1 MIVNDYDSD
10 EDAGAADD
18 DDGGDDDDDG
28 DNDNDDDDDNG
39 HLTDAH
45 HAWAGGAVGGG
56 GEGGDLRGEVVRRD
70 VTNSSPPA
78 STSSFFPP
86 EGDQVVSRDPSITAQ
101 RSKTLLW
108 PEPSLLHPAPTWG
121 IWISCLIWMLLVPF
135 QPLLVEVVMALFW
148 PYMPG
153 MGETMEGW
161 LDIWRWV
168 RRTWSA
174 GL

>member
-1 MIVNDYDSD
+1 MP
-10 EDAGAADD
+10 G
-18 DDGGDDDDDG
+18 
-28 DNDNDDDDDNG
+28 
-39 HLTDAH
+39 L
-45 HAWAGGAVGGG
+45 
-56 GEGGDLRGEVVRRD
+56 GELSGEEVR
-70 VTNSSPPA
+70 
-78 STSSFFPP
+78 
-86 EGDQVVSRDPSITAQ
+86 E
-101 RSKTLLW
+101 
-108 PEPSLLHPAPTWG
+108 ETWG